1 MNKVININF
10 QGRILPIE
18 EQAYE
23 MLKQYI
29 ESLRVY
35 FANEEGRDE
44 IINDIECRI
53 AELCEERLKKGTVCI
68 AASDIDLIITSIGRP
83 ADFEA
88 QDGFEQSTAATAHN
102 SNDSRQQNAQQNTSG
117 NNNSNF
123 YRDGNRPKRLYRDE
137 QNKVLGGVCS
147 GIANYFVIEPW
158 IVRILWF
165 FLIGLNILIYLIL
178 WIAVPSTSI
187 KEVGG
192 VRKRLF
198 RDIDKKVIGGVAAG
212 LSKYFGIQVWIVR
225 ILFLIPFI
233 RFVVNFRHMHL
244 FQFWDAPDFP
254 NFLDITFSP
263 GAVFV
268 YIVLWLVLPEAKTS
282 ADKLEMVGEKVD
294 LNSIK
299 NTIQNDME
307 GFSKRAQSWGSNL
320 YNRNKGTNNSNEA
333 NESNHEG
340 TATTHNQDANKSS
353 ENQRSTEKRKGFL
366 YFIGRIIT
374 VCIKGFVY
382 FILAIVGISLLAA
395 LFGIGAAATALLPL
409 KNFLIEDGAQTW
421 SAIGAILLFIWV
433 PIIGIV
439 TAVIRKI
446 AGLKKANVWVR
457 SSFIALWILGW
468 VCIFYFGSSLG
479 NSFSRHNLPAEQ
491 SIALTNPKID
501 YVEITAAPKMKYYEN
516 NWFQFEPFQGF
527 ADEDTVYVRNL
538 RIRIVQSLNDSFQV
552 KIVKLSNGKTVQNA
566 NDLANKINFE
576 LTQQDSLLYLDRG
589 IGINKTDKFRNQ
601 HIIMTIAVPIGK
613 RIKITNK
620 GWSQTNVNINGRGM
634 RTGTIDR
641 ISSDESW
648 YDEWNEPWDNESY
661 QFERGVEYK
670 MTKTGLEE
678 IQRDFKTMEDSDGSN
693 SDDKQD
699 DISDKEIQLQKLK
712 EEREA
717 IKNDI
722 KKLKEEELQKEKI
735 KTEKVSISRKD
746 NVGNSNLDNINKIGK
761 AAGKLS
767 DLQWVLDRFTH

>member
-18 EQAYE
+18 EHAYE
-23 MLKQYI
+23 ILKQYI

-53 AELCEERLKKGTVCI
+53 AELCEDRLKKGTVCI
-68 AASDIDLIITSIGRP
+68 AVGDIDLIITSIGRP

-88 QDGFEQSTAATAHN
+88 QDGFEASTSQTY
-102 SNDSRQQNAQQNTSG
+102 QNTSG

-123 YRDGNRPKRLYRDE
+123 YREGNKPKRLYRDE

-158 IVRILWF
+158 IVRILWI
-165 FLIGLNILIYLIL
+165 FLIGLNVLAYIIL
-178 WIAVPSTSI
+178 WVAVPSTSV

-198 RDIDKKVIGGVAAG
+198 RDIDKKIIGGVAAG
-212 LSKYFGIQVWIVR
+212 LSKYFGIQVWIIR

-233 RFVVNFRHMHL
+233 RFVVNFEHMHL

-263 GAVFV
+263 GAMFI

-307 GFSKRAQSWGSNL
+307 GFSKRAQSWGSDF
-320 YNRNKGTNNSNEA
+320 YNRNKNND
-333 NESNHEG
+333 ESNKEG
-340 TATTHNQDANKSS
+340 AATASNKESFS
-353 ENQRSTEKRKGFL
+353 HSTEKRKGL
-366 YFIGRIIT
+366 SYYIGRIIT
-374 VCIKGFVY
+374 LSIKVFVY

-395 LFGIGAAATALLPL
+395 LFGIGVAATALLPL
-409 KNFLIEDGAQTW
+409 KSFLIEEGAQTW
-421 SAIGAILLFIWV
+421 TVIGAILLFVWV

-439 TAVIRKI
+439 TAVIRKF
-446 AGLKKANVWVR
+446 AGFKKANVWVR
-457 SSFIALWILGW
+457 SSFIALWVVGW
-468 VCIFYFGSSLG
+468 VMLFYFGSSLG
-479 NSFSRHNLPAEQ
+479 NSFSRHNIPTEQ
-491 SIALTNPKID
+491 SVALTNPTID

-516 NWFQFEPFQGF
+516 HWFQIEPFQGF
-527 ADEDTVYVRNL
+527 SDQDTVYVRNL

-576 LTQQDSLLYLDRG
+576 LTQQDSMLYLDRG
-589 IGINKTDKFRNQ
+589 IGINKIDKFRNQ

-620 GWSQTNVNINGRGM
+620 GWSQTNININGRGI

-641 ISSDESW
+641 ISSDDDW

-661 QFERGVEYK
+661 PFEKGIEYK
-670 MTKTGLEE
+670 MTKTGLESLSPNDTDDNRSDE
-678 IQRDFKTMEDSDGSN
+678 IKKM
-693 SDDKQD
+693 DDENL
-699 DISDKEIQLQKLK
+699 DKEIQLQKLK

-722 KKLKEEELQKEKI
+722 KKLKEEELQKDKI
-735 KTEKVSISRKD
+735 KVVKVNEFKKD
-746 NVGNSNLDNINKIGK
+746 NIAGTNIEKMNKIGK

>member
-18 EQAYE
+18 EEAYE
-23 MLKQYI
+23 ILKQYI
-29 ESLRVY
+29 ESLRSY

-53 AELCEERLKKGTVCI
+53 AELCEDRLKKGTVCI
-68 AASDIDLIITSIGRP
+68 ATSDIDLIITSIGRP

-88 QDGFEQSTAATAHN
+88 QDGFEASASQSGQSANQNNYQNNYQNSSSNAH
-102 SNDSRQQNAQQNTSG
+102 
-117 NNNSNF
+117 SNF
-123 YRDGNRPKRLYRDE
+123 ESNNNRPKRLYRDE

-147 GIANYFVIEPW
+147 GIANYFGIEPL

-165 FLIGLNILIYLIL
+165 FLIGVNILAYLIL
-178 WIAVPSTSI
+178 WIAVPSTSV

-198 RDIDKKVIGGVAAG
+198 RDIDNKVIGGVAAG

-233 RFVVNFRHMHL
+233 RFVVNFRHLHL

-307 GFSKRAQSWGSNL
+307 GFSKRAQSWGSDI
-320 YNRNKGTNNSNEA
+320 YNRNKGTNHSNDA
-333 NESNHEG
+333 NASNNEGAARSHNEES
-340 TATTHNQDANKSS
+340 NKSS
-353 ENQRSTEKRKGFL
+353 ENQRSSEKRKGLL
-366 YFIGRIIT
+366 YYIGRIIT
-374 VCIKGFVY
+374 ICIKGFVY

-421 SAIGAILLFIWV
+421 SVIGAILLFVWV

-457 SSFIALWILGW
+457 SSFWALWIVGW
-468 VCIFYFGSSLG
+468 VMLFYFGSSLG

-491 SIALTNPKID
+491 SIALTNPTIN

-538 RIRIVQSLNDSFQV
+538 RIRIVQSKTDSFEV

-566 NDLANKINFE
+566 NELANKINFE
-576 LTQQDSLLYLDRG
+576 LTQQDSLVYLDRG
-589 IGINKTDKFRNQ
+589 IGINKIDKFRNQ

-641 ISSDESW
+641 ISSDDNW

-661 QFERGVEYK
+661 QYERGVEYK

-678 IQRDFKTMEDSDGSN
+678 LQRDYKTMEDNDDSN

-699 DISDKEIQLQKLK
+699 ELSDKEIQLQKLK

-722 KKLKEEELQKEKI
+722 KKLKEEELQKDKI
-735 KTEKVSISRKD
+735 KVVKVNEFKKDDIGSSNIEKM
-746 NVGNSNLDNINKIGK
+746 NKIGK
-761 AAGKLS
+761 AAGKFS

>member
-18 EQAYE
+18 EIAYE
-23 MLKQYI
+23 ILKQYI
-29 ESLRVY
+29 ESLRSY

-68 AASDIDLIITSIGRP
+68 EVGDIDLIIASIGRP

-88 QDGFEQSTAATAHN
+88 QDGFEASTSQSQQSTN
-102 SNDSRQQNAQQNTSG
+102 QNTSG

-123 YRDGNRPKRLYRDE
+123 YREGNRPKRLYRDE

-165 FLIGLNILIYLIL
+165 FLIGVNILAYLIL
-178 WIAVPSTSI
+178 WIAVPSTTV

-198 RDIDKKVIGGVAAG
+198 RDIDNKIIGGVAAG

-254 NFLDITFSP
+254 NFFDITFSP
-263 GAVFV
+263 GAVFI

-307 GFSKRAQSWGSNL
+307 GFSKRAQSWGSDL
-320 YNRNKGTNNSNEA
+320 YNRNKGTNNSNE
-333 NESNHEG
+333 SNQTNNEG
-340 TATTHNQDANKSS
+340 TAASNNNEDANKSS
-353 ENQRSTEKRKGFL
+353 ENHKSTEKRKGLL
-366 YFIGRIIT
+366 YYIGRIIT
-374 VCIKGFVY
+374 LCIKGFVY

-395 LFGIGAAATALLPL
+395 LFGIGVAATALLPL

-421 SAIGAILLFIWV
+421 SVIGAILLFVWV

-457 SSFIALWILGW
+457 SSFIALWVLGW
-468 VCIFYFGSSLG
+468 VCIFYFGTSLG
-479 NSFSRHNLPAEQ
+479 NSFSRHNAPTEQ
-491 SIALTNPKID
+491 SIALTNPTID

-516 NWFQFEPFQGF
+516 HWYQFEYFQGF
-527 ADEDTVYVRNL
+527 SDEDTVYVRNL

-566 NDLANKINFE
+566 NELANKINFE
-576 LTQQDSLLYLDRG
+576 LTQQDSILYLDRG
-589 IGINKTDKFRNQ
+589 IGINKIDKFRNQ

-620 GWSQTNVNINGRGM
+620 GWSQTNININGRGI

-641 ISSDESW
+641 ITNDENW

-661 QFERGVEYK
+661 QFEKGVEYK
-670 MTKTGLEE
+670 MTKTGLESLSPMDAND
-678 IQRDFKTMEDSDGSN
+678 R
-693 SDDKQD
+693 SDDSKKMD
-699 DISDKEIQLQKLK
+699 DENLDKEIQLQKLK

-722 KKLKEEELQKEKI
+722 KKLKEEELQKEK
-735 KTEKVSISRKD
+735 TRVVKVNDLKKD
-746 NVGNSNLDNINKIGK
+746 DIGNSNLEKMNKVGK
-761 AAGKLS
+761 AASKLT
-767 DLQWVLDRFTH
+767 DLQWILDRFTH

>member
-23 MLKQYI
+23 ILKQYI

-53 AELCEERLKKGTVCI
+53 AELCEDRLKKGTVCI
-68 AASDIDLIITSIGRP
+68 AANDIDLIITSIGRP

-88 QDGFEQSTAATAHN
+88 QDGFEASTSQT
-102 SNDSRQQNAQQNTSG
+102 QQNTSG
-117 NNNSNF
+117 NNSSNF

-158 IVRILWF
+158 VVRILWF
-165 FLIGLNILIYLIL
+165 FLIGINILAYLIL
-178 WIAVPSTSI
+178 WIAVPSTSV
-187 KEVGG
+187 KVVGG

-198 RDIDKKVIGGVAAG
+198 RDIDNKIIGGVAAG

-233 RFVVNFRHMHL
+233 RFVANFRHMHL

-307 GFSKRAQSWGSNL
+307 GFSKRAQSWGSDL
-320 YNRNKGTNNSNEA
+320 YNRNKGTNNM
-333 NESNHEG
+333 NESNDSH
-340 TATTHNQDANKSS
+340 KSS
-353 ENQRSTEKRKGFL
+353 ENQRSSEKRKGLL
-366 YFIGRIIT
+366 YYIGRIIT
-374 VCIKGFVY
+374 ICIKGFVY

-421 SAIGAILLFIWV
+421 SVIGAILLFVWV

-457 SSFIALWILGW
+457 SSFIALWVLGW

-479 NSFSRHNLPAEQ
+479 NSFSRHNAPAEQ
-491 SIALTNPKID
+491 SVALTNPTIN

-516 NWFQFEPFQGF
+516 HWYQFEDFQGF
-527 ADEDTVYVRNL
+527 SDEDTVYVRNL
-538 RIRIVQSLNDSFQV
+538 RIRIVQSKTDSFEV

-566 NDLANKINFE
+566 NELASKINFE
-576 LTQQDSLLYLDRG
+576 LTQQDSMLYLDKG
-589 IGINKTDKFRNQ
+589 IGINKIDKFRNQ

-620 GWSQTNVNINGRGM
+620 GWSQTNININGRGI

-641 ISSDESW
+641 ITNDENW

-661 QFERGVEYK
+661 QFEKGIEYK
-670 MTKTGLEE
+670 MTKTGLESVSP
-678 IQRDFKTMEDSDGSN
+678 RDIDEDR
-693 SDDKQD
+693 SDDIKKMD
-699 DISDKEIQLQKLK
+699 DENLDKEIQLQKLK
-712 EEREA
+712 EERES

-735 KTEKVSISRKD
+735 KVVRVNEINKD
-746 NVGNSNLDNINKIGK
+746 NIGGSNLEKMNKIGK

>member
-29 ESLRVY
+29 ESLRIY

-53 AELCEERLKKGTVCI
+53 AELCEDRLKKGTVCI

-88 QDGFEQSTAATAHN
+88 QDGFEASTNQT
-102 SNDSRQQNAQQNTSG
+102 QQNTNNYQNTG
-117 NNNSNF
+117 EDNNSNF
-123 YRDGNRPKRLYRDE
+123 DRTSNRPKRLYRDE

-147 GIANYFVIEPW
+147 GIANYFGIEPLL
-158 IVRILWF
+158 VRILWF
-165 FLIGLNILIYLIL
+165 FLIGVNILGYLIL

-198 RDIDKKVIGGVAAG
+198 RDIDNKVIGGVAAG

-254 NFLDITFSP
+254 NLLDITFSP

-307 GFSKRAQSWGSNL
+307 GFSKRAQSWNSDL
-320 YNRNKGTNNSNEA
+320 YNRIKGTNHSNEA
-333 NESNHEG
+333 NASNE
-340 TATTHNQDANKSS
+340 DANKSS
-353 ENQRSTEKRKGFL
+353 ENYRSSEKKKGFI

-374 VCIKGFVY
+374 LFIKGFVY

-395 LFGIGAAATALLPL
+395 LFGIGVAATALLPL
-409 KNFLIEDGAQTW
+409 KNFLLEEGAQNW
-421 SAIGAILLFIWV
+421 SVIGAILLFVWV

-439 TAVIRKI
+439 TAVIRKF
-446 AGLKKANVWVR
+446 AGFKKANVWVR
-457 SSFIALWILGW
+457 SSFWALWIVGW
-468 VCIFYFGSSLG
+468 VMLFYFGSSLG
-479 NSFSRHNLPAEQ
+479 NSFSRHNIPTEQ
-491 SIALTNPKID
+491 SIALTNPSID
-501 YVEITAAPKMKYYEN
+501 FLEITAAPKMKYYEN
-516 NWFQFEPFQGF
+516 HWFQIEPFQGL

-538 RIRIVQSLNDSFQV
+538 RIRIVQSTTDSFQV

-566 NDLANKINFE
+566 NELANKINFE
-576 LTQQDSLLYLDRG
+576 LNQQDSLVYLDKG
-589 IGINKTDKFRNQ
+589 IGINKIDKFRNQ

-620 GWSQTNVNINGRGM
+620 GWSQTNVNINGKGM
-634 RTGTIDR
+634 RMGTIDR
-641 ISSDESW
+641 ITNDENW

-661 QFERGVEYK
+661 QFEKGVEYK
-670 MTKTGLEE
+670 MTKSGLEK
-678 IQRDFKTMEDSDGSN
+678 IKRA
-693 SDDKQD
+693 D
-699 DISDKEIQLQKLK
+699 DIDSNDKTDELDTDQPNELKKELKALK
-712 EEREA
+712 EER
-717 IKNDI
+717 
-722 KKLKEEELQKEKI
+722 LELQKEIETKAK
-735 KTEKVSISRKD
+735 KTANIELSDDKSLNKV
-746 NVGNSNLDNINKIGK
+746 NK
-761 AAGKLS
+761 AASKLT
-767 DLQWVLDRFTH
+767 DLHWVLDRFSY

>member
-23 MLKQYI
+23 ILKQYI

-35 FANEEGRDE
+35 LANEEGRDE

-53 AELCEERLKKGTVCI
+53 AELCEDRLKKGTVCI

-88 QDGFEQSTAATAHN
+88 QDGFEKSTAATANN
-102 SNDSRQQNAQQNTSG
+102 SNDGRQQNAYQNTSG

-123 YRDGNRPKRLYRDE
+123 YREGNRPKRLYRDE

-165 FLIGLNILIYLIL
+165 FLIGINILAYLIL
-178 WIAVPSTSI
+178 WIAVPSTSV
-187 KEVGG
+187 KVVGG

-307 GFSKRAQSWGSNL
+307 GFSKRAQSWGSDL
-320 YNRNKGTNNSNEA
+320 YNRNKGTNNSNEE
-333 NESNHEG
+333 NESN
-340 TATTHNQDANKSS
+340 QSS
-353 ENQRSTEKRKGFL
+353 EIHRSAEKRKGLL
-366 YFIGRIIT
+366 YYIGRIIT
-374 VCIKGFVY
+374 LSIKVFVY

-395 LFGIGAAATALLPL
+395 LFGIGVAATALLPL
-409 KNFLIEDGAQTW
+409 KNFILDDGAQTW
-421 SAIGAILLFIWV
+421 SVIGAILLFVWV

-439 TAVIRKI
+439 TAVIRKF

-457 SSFIALWILGW
+457 SSFIALWVLGW

-491 SIALTNPKID
+491 SIALTNPTIN

-538 RIRIVQSLNDSFQV
+538 RIRIVQSKTDSFEV

-566 NDLANKINFE
+566 NELANKINFE
-576 LTQQDSLLYLDRG
+576 LTQQDSLVYLDRG
-589 IGINKTDKFRNQ
+589 IGINKKDKFRNQ

-641 ISSDESW
+641 FSTDDNW

-661 QFERGVEYK
+661 QYERGVEYK
-670 MTKTGLEE
+670 MTKMGLEE
-678 IQRDFKTMEDSDGSN
+678 IQRDYKTMEDNDDLN

-699 DISDKEIQLQKLK
+699 ELSDKEIQLQKLK

-722 KKLKEEELQKEKI
+722 KKLKEEELQKDKI
-735 KTEKVSISRKD
+735 KVVKVNEFKKDDVGGSNIEKM
-746 NVGNSNLDNINKIGK
+746 NQIGK

>member
-23 MLKQYI
+23 ILKQYI
-29 ESLRVY
+29 ESLRSY

-53 AELCEERLKKGTVCI
+53 AELCEDRLKKGTVCI

-88 QDGFEQSTAATAHN
+88 QDGFETSASST
-102 SNDSRQQNAQQNTSG
+102 QQNREG
-117 NNNSNF
+117 NAHSNF
-123 YRDGNRPKRLYRDE
+123 ESNSNRPKRLYRDE

-147 GIANYFVIEPW
+147 GIANYFGVEPLL
-158 IVRILWF
+158 IRILWL
-165 FLIGLNILIYLIL
+165 FLIGVNILAYLIL

-198 RDIDKKVIGGVAAG
+198 RDIDNKVIGGVAAG

-307 GFSKRAQSWGSNL
+307 GFSKRAQSWGSDL
-320 YNRNKGTNNSNEA
+320 YNRNKGKADSN
-333 NESNHEG
+333 
-340 TATTHNQDANKSS
+340 NQDAATTSNNASS
-353 ENQRSTEKRKGFL
+353 NYSTEKRKGLL
-366 YFIGRIIT
+366 YYIGRIIT
-374 VCIKGFVY
+374 LCIKGFVY
-382 FILAIVGISLLAA
+382 FILAIVGVSLLAA
-395 LFGIGAAATALLPL
+395 LFGIGVAATALLPL
-409 KNFLIEDGAQTW
+409 KNFILDDGAQTW
-421 SAIGAILLFIWV
+421 SVIGAILLFVWV
-433 PIIGIV
+433 PILGIV

-457 SSFIALWILGW
+457 SSFWALWIVGW
-468 VCIFYFGSSLG
+468 VMLFYFGNSLG
-479 NSFSRHNLPAEQ
+479 NSFSRHNMPVEQ
-491 SIALTNPKID
+491 NIALTNPKID
-501 YVEITAAPKMKYYEN
+501 YLEITAAPKIKYYDN
-516 NWFQFEPFQGF
+516 HWYQFEDFQGF
-527 ADEDTVYVRNL
+527 SDEDTVYVRNL
-538 RIRIVQSLNDSFQV
+538 RIRIVQSKTDSFEV

-566 NDLANKINFE
+566 NELANKINFE
-576 LTQQDSLLYLDRG
+576 LTQQDSMLYLDKG
-589 IGINKTDKFRNQ
+589 IGINKIDKFRNQ

-620 GWSQTNVNINGRGM
+620 GWSQTNININGRGM
-634 RTGTIDR
+634 RMGPIDR
-641 ISSDESW
+641 ISSDENW

-661 QFERGVEYK
+661 QFEKGVEYT
-670 MTKTGLEE
+670 MTKEGLVNLNPIEKE
-678 IQRDFKTMEDSDGSN
+678 DTNDYKTMPDG
-693 SDDKQD
+693 KT
-699 DISDKEIQLQKLK
+699 DKEIQLQKLK

-722 KKLKEEELQKEKI
+722 KKLKEEELQKEKTKVVKLNDI
-735 KTEKVSISRKD
+735 KKD
-746 NVGNSNLDNINKIGK
+746 DIGNSNLEKMNKIGK

>member
-23 MLKQYI
+23 ILKQYI

-53 AELCEERLKKGTVCI
+53 AELCEDRLKKGTVCI
-68 AASDIDLIITSIGRP
+68 AADDIDLIITSIGRP

-88 QDGFEQSTAATAHN
+88 QDGFEQSTTATAHN
-102 SNDSRQQNAQQNTSG
+102 SNDGRQQNTSG

-123 YRDGNRPKRLYRDE
+123 YGDGNRPKRLYRDE

-165 FLIGLNILIYLIL
+165 FLIGINILAYLIL
-178 WIAVPSTSI
+178 WIAVPSTSV
-187 KEVGG
+187 KVVGG

-198 RDIDKKVIGGVAAG
+198 RDIDNKIIGGVAAG

-263 GAVFV
+263 GAVFI

-307 GFSKRAQSWGSNL
+307 GFSKRAQSWGSDL
-320 YNRNKGTNNSNEA
+320 YNRNKGMNNSNES
-333 NESNHEG
+333 NETNNEG
-340 TATTHNQDANKSS
+340 AATSHNEDANKSI
-353 ENQRSTEKRKGFL
+353 ENNRSSEKRKGFL
-366 YFIGRIIT
+366 YYIGRMIT
-374 VCIKGFVY
+374 LFIKGLVY

-421 SAIGAILLFIWV
+421 SVIGAILLFVWV

-457 SSFIALWILGW
+457 SSFWALWIVGW
-468 VCIFYFGSSLG
+468 VMLFYFGSSLG
-479 NSFSRHNLPAEQ
+479 NSFSRHNAPVEQ

-501 YVEITAAPKMKYYEN
+501 YLEITAAPKMKYYEN
-516 NWFQFEPFQGF
+516 HWYQFEDFQGF
-527 ADEDTVYVRNL
+527 SDEDTVYVRNL

-552 KIVKLSNGKTVQNA
+552 KIVKLSNGKTAQNA
-566 NDLANKINFE
+566 NELANKINFE
-576 LTQQDSLLYLDRG
+576 LTQQDSLLYLDKG
-589 IGINKTDKFRNQ
+589 IGINKIDKFRNQ

-620 GWSQTNVNINGRGM
+620 GWSQTNININGRGI

-641 ISSDESW
+641 ITNDENW

-661 QFERGVEYK
+661 QFEKGIEYK
-670 MTKTGLEE
+670 MTKTGLESVSPMDANN
-678 IQRDFKTMEDSDGSN
+678 R
-693 SDDKQD
+693 SDDIKKMD
-699 DISDKEIQLQKLK
+699 DENLDKEIQLQKLK
-712 EEREA
+712 EGREA

-722 KKLKEEELQKEKI
+722 KKLKEEELQKD
-735 KTEKVSISRKD
+735 KTRVVKVNELRKD
-746 NVGNSNLDNINKIGK
+746 DLGGSNLDKMNKVGK
-761 AAGKLS
+761 VAGKLS